1 MSKDDPKYDRLLLSK
16 ERIETI
22 ASDIETVASLP
33 YSQTKILEQKKTSQ
47 RIKYPKDFRSIRSCG
62 DYL

>member
-33 YSQTKILEQKKTSQ
+33 YSQTKILEQKASQ
-47 RIKYPKDFRSIRSCG
+47 WITYPKSVCSIRSCS